1 MSLKALGLIEVR
13 GYLGAIQAADS
24 ALKAANVTCIGCEK
38 VKGGLVTVKLLG
50 DIGSIKAA
58 VEAGEKAAEG
68 LGVLLSSHVIARLH
82 EETAKLILPQ
92 EKPEVTS
99 DAKDEDRKEAAN
111 GLAPIA
117 AQIEEIENVI
127 ENPSDQYTTPEDK
140 AEEASTSV
148 ADQSKESLPPTP
160 ALANNIRGRSLSDM
174 KVVELRRL
182 ARKLKIKTMTFNEI
196 KFAKKDK
203 LILEIEKHM
212 RGEESPW
219 N

>member
-13 GYLGAIQAADS
+13 GYLGAIHAADS

-50 DIGSIKAA
+50 DVGAIKAA
-58 VEAGEKAAEG
+58 VEAAEMAAES
-68 LGVLLSSHVIARLH
+68 LGVLIGSHVIARLH

-92 EKPEVTS
+92 VKIVTS
-99 DAKDEDRKEAAN
+99 SAQDEDRKEAAN

-117 AQIEEIENVI
+117 ARIEESGNVV
-127 ENPSDQYTTPEDK
+127 EYPTNQYTTTEEKPEDV
-140 AEEASTSV
+140 SSSV

-160 ALANNIRGRSLSDM
+160 TLAHIIRGRSLRDM

-219 N
+219 K